1 MKRIKDMKDIVLNI
15 LANICEDDIVKEDL
29 NVDLF
34 ETGLLD
40 SLSFIEMMVEME
52 DEFGITITPSE
63 LDRAQINTPQKLIDM
78 ITKRVE
84 G

>member
-1 MKRIKDMKDIVLNI
+1 MKDKVLDI

-40 SLSFIEMMVEME
+40 SLAFIEMMVEME
-52 DEFGITITPSE
+52 NEFNITITPSE
-63 LDRAQINTPQKLIDM
+63 LDRAQINTPQKLVDM
-78 ITKRVE
+78 IAKRIE

>member
-1 MKRIKDMKDIVLNI
+1 MKDRVLNI
-15 LANICEDDIVKEDL
+15 LVNICEDDIVKEDL

>member
-1 MKRIKDMKDIVLNI
+1 MKDRVLNI

-52 DEFGITITPSE
+52 DEFNITITPSE
-63 LDRAQINTPQKLIDM
+63 LDRVQVNTPQKLVDM
-78 ITKRVE
+78 ITMRID